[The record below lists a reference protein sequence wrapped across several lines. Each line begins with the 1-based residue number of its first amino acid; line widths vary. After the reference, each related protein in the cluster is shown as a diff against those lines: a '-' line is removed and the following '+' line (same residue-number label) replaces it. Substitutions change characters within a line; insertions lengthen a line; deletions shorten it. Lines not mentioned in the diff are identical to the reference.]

1 MKSIAACCVVV
12 CGAAAWGRSLPSGG
26 ARLADGGRTEYSIVV
41 NADAPLPDR
50 FAAEE
55 MQTFLEESTG
65 ARFQIVSP
73 GAGVSKSIEIGTAR
87 ARKIVGE
94 TRSAGL
100 RDEESVYVVKDGVVA
115 IVGGG
120 ATGNAYGVYSFLE
133 QEVGCRWFS
142 LMGENLVPRHD
153 TLDIHPKTYV
163 EKPRLEY
170 RDILCMGMHWDK
182 DSKDML
188 FLYRNRLNQGANN
201 FTGLLRKDL
210 EGKLVPRMK
219 GLSPSCHSLYFYV
232 PPRDTKDRKG
242 YFKEHPEYFTM
253 NRKGERVVSQLCF
266 SNPELRRVLTEN
278 FMARA
283 RQQGGKGFIDISA
296 QDDSTDAFCYC
307 PECLAITEK
316 HKSIGAPLF
325 DFLLELAPKAKK
337 EFPDLTIHFLVYRES
352 QTQTPPV
359 GMPERWPD
367 NLAAVFAPIDN
378 DFSKDYLHKN
388 NARAYS
394 DLKAWCRMVRT
405 WTWYYPQ
412 PYAPGRPPF
421 GGLERTWTDTR
432 LAIEAGLVGAFYEHD
447 VGTNQGAGFAD
458 MQTWMLLQHFRNPDR
473 DWRDLRREF
482 CDFYYGPAADDM
494 EAYDEDLERLRR
506 EYGFQAWHLPM
517 AKAFTS
523 DNLLKW
529 NAIFDRMEAAVAS
542 DAVRLQHVREVRMGL
557 DYQTLMGYRALV
569 REHPEFSAPATN
581 IHARAMSTLDNALK
595 RRYTDPNSAPTF
607 FKAYRP
613 TIDTHLDLGLVMA
626 AVDPKPLP
634 AEFAGIPEGRIRQVI
649 AERAYSHMK
658 RVKME
663 DAATGFALC
672 EKDAGHKVPF
682 QIAFRD
688 FKNKKNYVDTV
699 LQAKDLKPGKFHFY
713 KVGRV
718 PIPNEQCKIVI
729 GRSGWNVIFTDRL
742 YIPGND
748 DLWDLWVSLK
758 FDGPLFDKSSS
769 LEESN
774 VYFDRAV
781 FVGPFPK
788 D

>member
-1 MKSIAACCVVV
+1 MKALGCAFCVAVLALASHGDVRIA
-12 CGAAAWGRSLPSGG
+12 
-26 ARLADGGRTEYSIVV
+26 DEGRTDYMIVV
-41 NADAPLPDR
+41 DADAPLPDR

-55 MQTFLEESTG
+55 MKTFLEEATG
-65 ARFQIVSP
+65 AKFQIVAP
-73 GAGVSKSIEIGTAR
+73 EAGASKAIEIGTAR

-94 TRSAGL
+94 ARCKSL
-100 RDEESVYVVKDGVVA
+100 RDEESVYVVGDGVVA

-142 LMGENLVPRHD
+142 LMGENLVPCRR
-153 TLDIHPKTYV
+153 TLDVASRTYS

-188 FLYRNRLNQGANN
+188 FLYRNRFNQGACN
-201 FTGLLRKDL
+201 FKERLRKDL
-210 EGKLVPRMK
+210 EGKLVPRMTV
-219 GLSPSCHSLYFYV
+219 LSPSCHSLYFYV
-232 PPRDTKDRKG
+232 PPHDTKDRKG

-283 RQQGGKGFIDISA
+283 RQQGGKGFLDLSA

-307 PECLAITEK
+307 PECLALTKK
-316 HKSIGAPLF
+316 HKSVGAPLF

-337 EFPDLTIHFLVYRES
+337 EFPELTIHFLVYRES

-378 DFSKDYLHKN
+378 DFSKDYLHPN
-388 NARAYS
+388 NAKAYS
-394 DLKAWCRMVRT
+394 DLKTWCKMVRT

-421 GGLERTWTDTR
+421 GGLERTWNDTR

-447 VGTNQGAGFAD
+447 VGTNQGTDFAD
-458 MQTWMLLQHFRNPDR
+458 MQTWMLLQHFRDPDR
-473 DWRDLRREF
+473 DWRDLRHEF
-482 CDFYYGPAADDM
+482 CSFYYGPAAADM

-506 EYGFQAWHLPM
+506 EYGFLAWHLPM
-517 AKAFTS
+517 SKAYTP
-523 DNLLKW
+523 DNLAKW
-529 NAIFDRMEAAVAS
+529 NALFDRMERAVAT
-542 DAVRLQHVREVRMGL
+542 DAARLQRVREVRMGL
-557 DYQTLMGYRALV
+557 DYQTLMGYRPLRRA
-569 REHPEFSAPATN
+569 HPEFTTPATN
-581 IHARAMSTLDNALK
+581 VYARALDTLDKALK
-595 RRYTDPNSAPTF
+595 RRYTWPNSAPTF
-607 FKAYRP
+607 YKRFHP
-613 TIDTHLDLGLVMA
+613 TLETHLSLGFVMA
-626 AVDPKPLP
+626 DVEPKPLP
-634 AEFAGIPEGRIRQVI
+634 AEFDGIPENRIRQII
-649 AERAYSHMK
+649 AERAYSRME

-663 DAATGFALC
+663 DAATGYALR
-672 EKDAGHKVPF
+672 EKDVGHKVPF
-682 QIAFRD
+682 PIAFRD
-688 FKNKKNYVDTV
+688 FKNKKNYVDTT
-699 LQAKDLKPGKFHFY
+699 LKASDIKPGRFHFY
-713 KVGRV
+713 KIGRV
-718 PIPNEQCKIVI
+718 PLPNEQCKIVI
-729 GRSGWNVIFTDRL
+729 GRSGWNVVFTDRL

-758 FDGPLFDKSSS
+758 FDGPLFDPSSS

-781 FVGPFPK
+781 FVGPYPK
-788 D
+788 E